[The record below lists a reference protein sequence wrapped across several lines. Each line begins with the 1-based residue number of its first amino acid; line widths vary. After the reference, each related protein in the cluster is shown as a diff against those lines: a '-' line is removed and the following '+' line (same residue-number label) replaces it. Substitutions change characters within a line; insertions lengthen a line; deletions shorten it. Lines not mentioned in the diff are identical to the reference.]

1 MVFVIG
7 IHSMENIHILVKY
20 WKNRKKTSISQLPF
34 IWWEVHRAIPNL
46 EFSLQGKEIQ
56 RLKLAFRVLFC
67 SLCQHRIWMLADGL
81 SHRPSHGL
89 GILKTHP
96 YTFLEDGRLPSNVVC
111 SRTRDHMVTTIA
123 RCLVSGAKMQ
133 TVERDASACS
143 WGLHLAKNHCLP

>member
-7 IHSMENIHILVKY
+7 IQLMENIHILVKH
-20 WKNRKKTSISQLPF
+20 WKNRKKTSISQLPS
-34 IWWEVHRAIPNL
+34 ICWEVHRAMPNL

-56 RLKLAFRVLFC
+56 SLKLAFRVLFC
-67 SLCQHRIWMLADGL
+67 SFCRHRIWMLADGL

-96 YTFLEDGRLPSNVVC
+96 YTSLEDGRLPSNVVC

-133 TVERDASACS
+133 TVERDASAC
-143 WGLHLAKNHCLP
+143 C